1 MKEILSMAKPGLIER
16 LLTPEEVA
24 DVLKTSVKTVHRRI
38 KSGALPSIQDG
49 RVVRIHPTDLRTYI
63 AARRR
68 S

>member
-1 MKEILSMAKPGLIER
+1 MTKRIDIIEP
-16 LLTPEEVA
+16 LLTPEEA
-24 DVLKTSVKTVHRRI
+24 AEILKISVKTVHRRI
-38 KSGALPSIQDG
+38 NSRALPAIQDG